1 MSKKIS
7 HEAYYISM
15 LLPGIIMLCVFSI
28 IPMLGIVIA
37 FQRYVPARGIL
48 GSEFVGL
55 RNFQVL
61 FTMPNTIRVIQN
73 TLIIAVT
80 KIILNIAIPVFFALF
95 LNECRVKWLKRTM
108 QTIVY
113 LPNFLSWVIVAA
125 MFVNIFSVTGVVNA
139 MLSFFGNKRPIVFM
153 ANNTWFRPIVIF
165 ADVWKN
171 FGFNAIV
178 YIAAITGI
186 DPNLYESA
194 ETDGAGRWQKMF
206 HITLPSIASAVV
218 LMSTLALGNILNAG
232 FDQVFNMYNPAVYQ
246 TGDILDTFTFR
257 LAFGGSGIFNVQRFD
272 LSTAVGLFKSL
283 ISFVLI
289 IISYRLAYK
298 FADYTIF

>member
-1 MSKKIS
+1 MKGKIS
-7 HEAYYISM
+7 QEAYYVSM
-15 LLPGIIMLCVFSI
+15 MIPGVVMLIIFSIVPMGGIIM
-28 IPMLGIVIA
+28 A

-48 GSEFVGL
+48 GSEFTGL
-55 RNFQVL
+55 NNFRVL
-61 FTMPNTIRVIQN
+61 FTMPNTGQVIIN
-73 TLIIAVT
+73 TLIIAVS
-80 KIILNIAIPVFFALF
+80 KIVLNIAIPVVFALF
-95 LNECRVKWLKRTM
+95 LNECRIKWLKRTM

-113 LPNFLSWVIVAA
+113 LPHFLSWVIVAA
-125 MFVNIFSVTGVVNA
+125 MFVNIFSVTGAVNTL
-139 MLSFFGNKRPIVFM
+139 LSFLGNKRPIVFM
-153 ANNTWFRPIVIF
+153 ADNTWFRPIVIF

-194 ETDGAGRWQKMF
+194 ETDGANRWQKMLY
-206 HITLPSIASAVV
+206 ITLPCITSAVV

-232 FDQVFNMYNPAVYQ
+232 FDQIFNMYNPAVFQ

-257 LAFGGSGIFNVQRFD
+257 LAFGGGGVTIQRFD
-272 LSTAVGLFKSL
+272 LSTAVGLFKSA

-289 IISYRLAYK
+289 VVSYRLAYK

>member
-1 MSKKIS
+1 MKGKIS
-7 HEAYYISM
+7 QEAYYISM
-15 LLPGIIMLCVFSI
+15 MAPGVIMLLIFSIVPMGGIIM
-28 IPMLGIVIA
+28 A

-48 GSEFVGL
+48 GSEFTGL
-55 RNFQVL
+55 TNFRVL
-61 FTMPNTIRVIQN
+61 FTMPNTKQVIIN
-73 TLIIAVT
+73 TLIIAVS
-80 KIILNIAIPVFFALF
+80 KIVLNIIIPVLFALF
-95 LNECRVKWLKRTM
+95 LNECRLRWLKRIM

-113 LPNFLSWVIVAA
+113 LPHFLSWVIVAA
-125 MFVNIFSVTGVVNA
+125 MFVNIFSVTGAVNA
-139 MLSFFGNKRPIVFM
+139 LLALFGSEKPLVFM
-153 ANNTWFRPIVIF
+153 ASNTWFRPIVIF
-165 ADVWKN
+165 ADVWKS

-194 ETDGAGRWQKMF
+194 EIDGANRWQKMF
-206 HITLPSIASAVV
+206 YITLPCIASAVV

-232 FDQVFNMYNPAVYQ
+232 FDQIFNMYNPAVYR

-257 LAFGGSGIFNVQRFD
+257 LAFGGGGVTIQRFD
-272 LSTAVGLFKSL
+272 LSTAVGLFKSA